1 MDSSVK
7 TWPPALSVKIKLISA
22 VIFASATMASA
33 NLIPLGSVTFTGD
46 FTLIISTILTT
57 RPRSPLDG
65 RVIRR

>member
-46 FTLIISTILTT
+46 FTLNHLYDFNNPASQ
-57 RPRSPLDG
+57 PFG
-65 RVIRR
+65 